1 MFESFIW
8 PAAIIGGLGL
18 VFGILLAVAS
28 KFFSV
33 QGDPR
38 IDQVR
43 ECLPGAN
50 CGACGFPGCDGLAK
64 AIVQSGAPINSC
76 TVASQD
82 ALKKIAGLMGT
93 QVSDFKQ
100 LVAVVG
106 CLSNEHNMHIKYNYQ
121 GLEDCSA
128 AAAVAEGYKAC
139 RFSCLGFGNCVKVC
153 PTGAISIRDHVA
165 FVDEDKCIACGK
177 CATVCPRGIIMMLP
191 KDAPVVI
198 QCRSHSR
205 GKEVRD
211 SCEVGCISCGLCE
224 RNCKFGAIKIID
236 NLPVIDYDKC
246 RGCMV
251 CAEKCPRHCIW
262 VDTAMIK
269 KAFVNENKCISCGKC
284 NTACSFGAI
293 QGDGDDK
300 RTVIADK
307 CVGCGVC
314 GDNCPSGAITL
325 IKQ

>member
-1 MFESFIW
+1 MFEAFAW
-8 PAAIIGGLGL
+8 PAALIGGMGL
-18 VFGILLAVAS
+18 LFGVLLAVAS

-64 AIVQSGAPINSC
+64 AIVETSAPINSC
-76 TVASQD
+76 TVASAD
-82 ALKKIAGLMGT
+82 ALKKIAGLVGSN
-93 QVSDFKQ
+93 VSEFKQ
-100 LVAVVG
+100 LTAVVG

-121 GLEDCSA
+121 GLEDCAA

-139 RFSCLGFGNCVKVC
+139 RFSCLGFGNCMKVC
-153 PTGAISIRDHVA
+153 PTDAISIREQVA

-177 CATVCPRGIIMMLP
+177 CATACPRGIIMMLP

-211 SCEVGCISCGLCE
+211 SCNVGCISCGLCE

-236 NLPVIDYDKC
+236 NLPVIDYEKC
-246 RGCMV
+246 RGCMI
-251 CAEKCPRHCIW
+251 CAEKCPRKCIW
-262 VDTAMIK
+262 LDPAMVK
-269 KAFVNENKCISCGKC
+269 KAFVNPDKCTACGKC
-284 NTACSFGAI
+284 NTACAFGAI
-293 QGDGDDK
+293 LGDAAQIRQVQGD
-300 RTVIADK
+300 A
-307 CVGCGVC
+307 CVGCGLC
-314 GDNCPSGAITL
+314 KERCPTGAITL